1 MKQIDAVK
9 KYGLSQSTPIIYFRK
24 MKQKIMNFLQI
35 NLQKKQMEIETNED
49 TTSPAKLLS
58 I

>member
-49 TTSPAKLLS
+49 TN
-58 I
+58 